1 MKILFVGV
9 NRGNSKNTY
18 TSLKNIYP
26 KTKLLDTSR
35 VLNKLKYKIFYH
47 ASPDFFNKSIN
58 NFYKKNVNKF
68 YDLVFFMNVEYINDQ
83 SLETIKK
90 YCNRT
95 IFYCADNPFVTR
107 DKYRWTLVKRL
118 ISKFDLVLFHQK
130 SREKYVK
137 KHKINNYLTLLPPY
151 YKKIQCI
158 YKKNNKKKNIVFVG
172 TWFPERGKF
181 FYELKKKGLE
191 VDIYGLGW
199 NKDKKYYKY
208 LSKNV
213 FMKFWSQKQVAKTIS
228 KYKIAIGLLSKGN
241 NDDITRRTIEIPAS
255 GTLLCSERTP
265 TIKKILKENKEAIY
279 FNDANECVQNC
290 RYLLNNLNMLNN
302 ITKNGKKKITKIL
315 RPEAERIFKK
325 VLNQSFLK
333 KNKNKF
339 IYKF

>member
-1 MKILFVGV
+1 
-9 NRGNSKNTY
+9 
-18 TSLKNIYP
+18 
-26 KTKLLDTSR
+26 
-35 VLNKLKYKIFYH
+35 
-47 ASPDFFNKSIN
+47 
-58 NFYKKNVNKF
+58 
-68 YDLVFFMNVEYINDQ
+68 
-83 SLETIKK
+83 
-90 YCNRT
+90 
-95 IFYCADNPFVTR
+95 
-107 DKYRWTLVKRL
+107 
-118 ISKFDLVLFHQK
+118 
-130 SREKYVK
+130 
-137 KHKINNYLTLLPPY
+137 
-151 YKKIQCI
+151 
-158 YKKNNKKKNIVFVG
+158 
-172 TWFPERGKF
+172 
-181 FYELKKKGLE
+181 
-191 VDIYGLGW
+191 
-199 NKDKKYYKY
+199 
-208 LSKNV
+208 
-213 FMKFWSQKQVAKTIS
+213 MKFWSQKQVAKTIS